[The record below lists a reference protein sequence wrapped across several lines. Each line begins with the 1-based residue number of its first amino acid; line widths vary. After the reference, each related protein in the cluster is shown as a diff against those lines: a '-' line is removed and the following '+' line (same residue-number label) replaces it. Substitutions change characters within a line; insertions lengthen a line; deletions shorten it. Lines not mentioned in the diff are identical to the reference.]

1 MIRND
6 AWEKLLISRAKELR
20 DDQKSLLL
28 IFRNAK
34 ELKTTKDFF
43 DATVDFSRGVQYGNF
58 GRLFNINFQEFG
70 LHKEICF
77 ITADDIKQK
86 PPELKISEESKLHV
100 CITFLPQRK
109 RQLDELLTQI
119 QRLSGTQEMLL
130 KEYDFEVPYFNAVG
144 C

>member
-43 DATVDFSRGVQYGNF
+43 DAMQTKIGKIQVVEPLGVSVFSKGDSTRE
-58 GRLFNINFQEFG
+58 INS
-70 LHKEICF
+70 KEVWF
-77 ITADDIKQK
+77 ITADDMQ
-86 PPELKISEESKLHV
+86 
-100 CITFLPQRK
+100 
-109 RQLDELLTQI
+109 
-119 QRLSGTQEMLL
+119 
-130 KEYDFEVPYFNAVG
+130 
-144 C
+144 

>member
-43 DATVDFSRGVQYGNF
+43 DAMQTEIRKIQVVEPLGVSVFSKGDSTR
-58 GRLFNINFQEFG
+58 
-70 LHKEICF
+70 EICF

-86 PPELKISEESKLHV
+86 PPELKISEESELHV